1 MKKEILKIVFIACLG
16 CVACKGNDK
25 QRSPDSSSSYQSYK
39 GSGDEAVGKDSGD
52 APAKGASSS
61 SAIGGFD
68 TARTKLDTANTN
80 PKK

>member
-16 CVACKGNDK
+16 CVACQGNNK
-25 QRSPDSSSSYQSYK
+25 QKSPGSSSSDQSFN
-39 GSGDEAVGKDSGD
+39 GSGDQGVGEDSGD

-68 TARTKLDTANTN
+68 TSRTKLDTANTN